1 MSDATTNPSTDAT
14 SPSPAR
20 LRAEARKQ
28 KILSK
33 GNDRLAKITG
43 AMKSSHPY
51 AHSEAEV
58 PSTEPPDVD
67 ISKLDST
74 DQPPNSTNAEPKPP
88 SSSTGSAP
96 IHQRKSI
103 ADLSRPVNRPPMNSS
118 IPPNSADPMLQ
129 MMKAMG
135 IELPSAGV
143 LPSDKMFGTEG
154 APNPMMQQAFAGLSG
169 MQMGGQPARR
179 KTWVDRVFPL
189 LNLLAVVGL
198 VTSAVFW
205 WNPLTN
211 YWRQLQGSGPVDAN
225 VKVDLKAEWEALY
238 PSGSTPSVRQALGP
252 APVFWMFVTIELALQ
267 ATRWMF
273 NWGSAP
279 PPGLLDTL
287 ILSLPPPYSTIA
299 STAKK
304 YFSITSSLIDDLC
317 LLIFGVGC
325 ANGSRYTP
333 SPTNWRELPIYTVI
347 LDRFMDGNPSNNDFY
362 KSRSEWDAQANQ
374 LRHGGDI
381 EGFAQDRVL
390 DYIYGMGYRTI
401 YIAGTP
407 WLNMPWQS
415 DGYSALDFT
424 LLDPH
429 FGTLSEWR
437 SAIDRIH
444 SKGMYVMLDTTTTT
458 LSDFLKFKG
467 NSGKAAPFNLHGYEI
482 EYKTSTQ
489 KPWNITQYA
498 EFQFTNTR
506 DESCRLPKLYNPNG
520 SEVVPPTG
528 WDGCYAGDFDQFGD
542 SSPAGKAP
550 AWQDQLTK
558 YSGVQ
563 DRLREWDSGVAAKLN
578 KLACM
583 AVKALDMDAL
593 RVDKAT
599 QQSLEFMGRWGGAL
613 RSCAKELG
621 KTNFFITGEISDA
634 NTFGS
639 LYIGRGRQ
647 PTHYANLDFDT
658 AALVSANQSEN
669 FMRPAGENALDSA
682 AFHYS
687 IYRSLTRFLGMDG
700 ELDSPFDV
708 PVNWVE
714 AWRKIVVTNDFLNQ
728 ETQLVDPRHL
738 YGTTNQDNFRWASL
752 INGTE
757 KFLLGQLVT
766 NLIMPGIPFAYY
778 GEEQNLPI
786 FDSQANDYLY
796 GRQPM
801 SSSRAWQVHGC
812 YKIGSKKYPTMPLG
826 KALTGCQDDWNSLD
840 HYDPTSAT
848 RNMLAHFAY
857 LRSQYSSLQDG
868 FNLTQLGNWTT
879 FGELP
884 ASSHTPTEWGMWSI
898 TRSPLKSQK
907 LSGPNPDLPVWILY
921 SNVNQTTTFN
931 YDCSSKLAILSPYPA
946 PTTVRN
952 LLFPYETYDLDPSA
966 TSSTWDDASPFLGC
980 LKSISMDPFSY
991 KVLVPTAN
999 WIPPQVQLVGFTP
1012 GHDARILSQADNGNE
1027 TIPIS
1032 ISFSEE
1038 LSCEGVSSS
1047 LSLNFSI
1054 DPASQASPRIDMGS
1068 VNCTKI
1074 ETKPSSVQP
1083 APPAAWQWSGNIVG
1097 APDGVYEL
1105 ILNNVTG
1112 LNGLHTNRID
1122 HLLFRK
1128 GRKQN
1133 PITFHDQWY
1142 SETLL
1147 ENKDG
1152 KYILHSDAP
1161 GADLLRYST
1170 DFGNTYSN
1178 WTRYSSQLTLPE
1190 NAFSISK
1197 FWEGDH
1203 VRVQYWSRLTG
1214 SAAPTIDGDIN
1225 FDGGYKRRFPQLILR
1240 GSFNKWGYD
1249 EGIPGLF
1256 TPRNENMT
1264 IDIITSWPHEFQL
1277 AVFEARDKV
1286 FYGDVDHDGVLD
1298 LLPPNSQARN
1308 FLTLPPPTEPFLGWR
1323 IMINPVDLTWGAQ
1336 PVGHQK
1342 IVIMLFILLLFIPP
1356 STALLA
1362 CWLYQRIF
1370 YKVKYNQ
1377 YGFQKNA
1384 PNSFLPFRHFPGSMR
1399 NSQLGSRLKHLTSPR
1414 LDSEKDKSHI
1424 SFPNTWPDNMNS
1436 RRKVMIATLE
1446 YEIIDWGMKVKIGGL
1461 GVMSSLMGKAM
1472 EDVDLLWVIP
1482 KVNDLEYP
1490 EADPA
1495 PPIPV
1500 VVFGETYLVECQIHQ
1515 YKNITYFLLDS
1526 PVFRANT
1533 KANPYP
1539 ARMDDLSSAIFY
1551 SYWNQSIAEICRRTP
1566 DLTIYHI
1573 NDYHGAL
1580 APLYLLPKILP
1591 VSLSLHNAEFQGQ
1604 WPLGTQEEEAEVCR
1618 AFNLPSK
1625 VISKYARYGSVF
1637 NLLHAAASY
1646 ISQHQN
1652 SVGVAGVS
1660 EKYGKRSWARYPVLW
1675 TLKTIEPL
1683 PNPDP
1688 TDVESL
1694 DASPV
1699 DMRSVQINREAE
1711 AKRPTDKRMLQEW
1724 SGLQEDPKAQVF
1736 VFVGRWSFQKGVDL
1750 IADVFPHLLEKRKDI
1765 QLIAIGPVIDLYGK
1779 LAALKLSRLMEIYPG
1794 RVYSRPQFTALPDF
1808 VFSGGDFALIPSRDE
1823 PFGLV
1828 AVEFG
1833 RKGVLG
1839 VGSRLGGLGLMP
1851 GWWFPVESDSTV
1863 HLHSQFTKT
1872 IQAALSSP
1880 EEERAV
1886 LRARSAH
1893 QRFPV
1898 LEWRIKME
1906 DMHARSVRA
1915 SRKYAGRFASKTN
1928 LTESTRPKD
1937 LPHGQGEPSATHP
1950 PSESNKS
1957 SSSTGNQLP
1966 PFDVDANQTR
1976 PALEVSRILSSSNTL
1991 AVQLSEAVKG
2001 LVTNKNG
2008 GFPNSLRHF
2017 APRTCH
2023 DQVHGTGPS
2032 SERAEN
2038 NDQEILNSVPTLDKD
2053 GNAGEQNSANFLRVF
2068 PGKDDKNSPLN
2079 QAVKDFTDEDGKVS
2093 QEFIHRLEK
2102 LNPAN
2107 SQAELCIAKYIV
2119 AAHKAHF
2126 NQVRKGTVALA
2137 KTKFASSPTLS
2148 VTSIIPRAVLGGGRM
2163 NPHSTGVPTFPDQ
2176 DKIEKSEV
2184 LDVTTAMHMNLW
2196 QIRLQHRVFGWP
2208 IYTIILAVGQIL
2220 GATSFQLS
2228 LLSGTSSNGS
2238 IDFYVI
2244 GAVNILGSFFWYGL
2258 SRKKPAT
2265 WSLSMPWIFFGLAF
2279 VFIGLPS
2286 LSEHLKQFSPRHELA
2301 VAASAFYSFASS
2313 AGFLFFSSNFGE
2325 EAGGTTDS
2333 WVRRACIV
2341 QGTQQVWVG
2350 ALWYWGFKL
2359 QNVDPTNAAL
2369 APPGWIN
2376 AITLTLGAGC
2386 FFIAYILYTGLPK
2399 YYRNVPGTVP
2409 NFTRALFRRKLVLWY
2424 LAAEILRNY
2433 WLSGPYG
2440 RNWNFLWTR
2449 ETSFGMTL
2457 FLLLFFFVG
2466 VWGLTIWGLSLASK
2480 THTWLVAI
2488 FAIGLGAPRWCQMLW
2503 GTSSV
2508 ASYISWGG
2516 IAGPHLATSLWLW
2529 LGVLDAV
2536 QSVGLGM
2543 ILLQTLSRV
2552 HVAATL
2558 CLAQIIG
2565 STAVLVARATAP
2577 NRIGPGGVFPDLG
2590 LWNPNF
2596 SYADSPLA
2604 NWPFWIALIC
2614 QLIIV
2619 AGYFILFRR
2628 EQLSKP

>member
-1 MSDATTNPSTDAT
+1 MIISRVRMTYVASY
-14 SPSPAR
+14 
-20 LRAEARKQ
+20 L
-28 KILSK
+28 ILL
-33 GNDRLAKITG
+33 GLLPLHLIH
-43 AMKSSHPY
+43 SHPY
-51 AHSEAEV
+51 DSQFVDYNININTTAGN
-58 PSTEPPDVD
+58 DVLSYYSD
-67 ISKLDST
+67 W
-74 DQPPNSTNAEPKPP
+74 PE
-88 SSSTGSAP
+88 
-96 IHQRKSI
+96 KS
-103 ADLSRPVNRPPMNSS
+103 
-118 IPPNSADPMLQ
+118 Q
-129 MMKAMG
+129 
-135 IELPSAGV
+135 
-143 LPSDKMFGTEG
+143 
-154 APNPMMQQAFAGLSG
+154 
-169 MQMGGQPARR
+169 
-179 KTWVDRVFPL
+179 
-189 LNLLAVVGL
+189 
-198 VTSAVFW
+198 
-205 WNPLTN
+205 
-211 YWRQLQGSGPVDAN
+211 
-225 VKVDLKAEWEALY
+225 
-238 PSGSTPSVRQALGP
+238 
-252 APVFWMFVTIELALQ
+252 
-267 ATRWMF
+267 
-273 NWGSAP
+273 
-279 PPGLLDTL
+279 
-287 ILSLPPPYSTIA
+287 
-299 STAKK
+299 
-304 YFSITSSLIDDLC
+304 
-317 LLIFGVGC
+317 
-325 ANGSRYTP
+325 NGSRYTP
-333 SPTNWRELPIYTVI
+333 SPANWRELPIYTVI

-362 KSRSEWDAQANQ
+362 KSRSEWDFLSNQ

-437 SAIDRIH
+437 AAIDKIH
-444 SKGMYVMLDTTTTT
+444 SKGMFVMLDTTTTT
-458 LSDFLKFKG
+458 LSDFLEFKG
-467 NSGKAAPFNLHGYEI
+467 NSGKAATFNLHGYEV
-482 EYKTSTQ
+482 EYKTTAQ
-489 KPWNITQYA
+489 KPWNINQYA
-498 EFQFTNTR
+498 EFQFTNGR
-506 DESCRLPKLYNPNG
+506 DPSCRLPKFYNPNG
-520 SEVVPPTG
+520 SEVLPPTD

-550 AWQDQLTK
+550 PWQDQLTK

-563 DRLREWDSGVAAKLN
+563 DRLREWDGGVANKLE

-583 AVKALDMDAL
+583 TLRALDMDAL

-599 QQSLEFMGRWGGAL
+599 QQSLEFMGKWGGAL
-613 RSCAKELG
+613 RTCAKNLG
-621 KTNFFITGEISDA
+621 KNNFFITGEISDA

-647 PTHYANLDFDT
+647 PTHYANLDFDS
-658 AALVSANQSEN
+658 AALVGANQTEN

-700 ELDSPFDV
+700 ELDSPFDI

-714 AWRKIVVTNDFLNQ
+714 AWRKMLVTNDFLNQ
-728 ETQLVDPRHL
+728 ETQLLDPRHL

-757 KFLLGQLVT
+757 RFLLGQLVT
-766 NLIMPGIPFAYY
+766 NLIMPGIPFAFY
-778 GEEQNLPI
+778 GEEQDLHI
-786 FDSQANDYLY
+786 FDSQASDYLY

-812 YKIGSKKYPTMPLG
+812 YKLGSKKYPTMPLG
-826 KALTGCQDDWNSLD
+826 KALTGCEDNWNSLD
-840 HYDPTSAT
+840 HYDPTSDT

-884 ASSHTPTEWGMWSI
+884 ASSHTPTEWGLWSVS
-898 TRSPLKSQK
+898 RGPLKSQK

-921 SNVNQTTTFN
+921 SNVNQTTTFSN
-931 YDCSSKLAILSPYPA
+931 DCSSKLAIMSPYPA
-946 PTTVRN
+946 PTNVRN
-952 LLFPYETYDLDPSA
+952 LFYPYETYDLEPSS
-966 TSSTWDDASPFLGC
+966 TSSTWDDAPPFLGC
-980 LKSISMDPFSY
+980 LKNISMDPFSY
-991 KVLVPTAN
+991 KVLVPTSN
-999 WIPPQVQLVGFTP
+999 WIAPQPRLVGSTP
-1012 GHDARILSQADNGNE
+1012 GHDARIESQADNGNE

-1032 ISFSEE
+1032 FSFSDE

-1047 LSLNFSI
+1047 LSLNYTI
-1054 DPASQASPRIDMGS
+1054 DPNSKSTPRIDLEHA
-1068 VNCTKI
+1068 NCSKI
-1074 ETKPSSVQP
+1074 EPKPSSIKP
-1083 APPAAWQWSGNIVG
+1083 APPAVWQWSASIIG

-1105 ILNNVTG
+1105 ILNNATG
-1112 LNGLHTNRID
+1112 QNGIHTNSID

-1133 PITFHDQWY
+1133 PITFANVWY

-1147 ENKDG
+1147 EDKDG
-1152 KYILHSDAP
+1152 KYTIRSEAP
-1161 GADLLRYST
+1161 GADLMRYSV

-1178 WTRYSSQLTLPE
+1178 WTQYSSQFTLPD
-1190 NAFSISK
+1190 NAFSVSK
-1197 FWEGDH
+1197 FWKGHH
-1203 VRVQYWSRLTG
+1203 VRVQYWSRLAG
-1214 SAAPTIDGDIN
+1214 SAAPTIDADID

-1256 TPRNENMT
+1256 SPRNENMT
-1264 IDIITSWPHEFQL
+1264 IDVITSWPHEFQL

-1286 FYGDVDHDGVLD
+1286 FYGDVDNDGVLD

-1308 FLTLPPPTEPFLGWR
+1308 FLSLPPPAEPFLGWR
-1323 IMINPVDLTWGAQ
+1323 IMINPKDLTWGAQ
-1336 PVGHQK
+1336 PVGHQG
-1342 IVIMLFILLLFIPP
+1342 IVIMLLILLLIIPP

-1370 YKVKYNQ
+1370 YKVKHNQ
-1377 YGFQKNA
+1377 YGFQPPSKNTFRPFQHIPKSIKNA
-1384 PNSFLPFRHFPGSMR
+1384 QLSSKLKLGVGTHLGGLNNEKSQVSFA
-1399 NSQLGSRLKHLTSPR
+1399 
-1414 LDSEKDKSHI
+1414 
-1424 SFPNTWPDNMNS
+1424 NTWPDNMNS
-1436 RRKVMIATLE
+1436 RRKVLIATLE
-1446 YEIIDWGMKVKIGGL
+1446 YEIIDWGLKVKIGGL

-1472 EDVDLLWVIP
+1472 DDLDLLWVIP
-1482 KVNDLEYP
+1482 KVSGEDYP

-1500 VVFGETYLVECQIHQ
+1500 VVFGQTYLVECQIHRFN
-1515 YKNITYFLLDS
+1515 NITYFLLDS
-1526 PVFRANT
+1526 PVFRANSKT
-1533 KANPYP
+1533 NPYP

-1580 APLYLLPKILP
+1580 APLYLLPTVLP

-1604 WPLGTQEEEAEVCR
+1604 WPLGTPEEEAEVCR

-1625 VISKYARYGSVF
+1625 VCSKYARYGSVF

-1646 ISQHQN
+1646 ISQHQD

-1675 TLKTIEPL
+1675 TLKSIDPL

-1694 DASPV
+1694 DIKPP
-1699 DMRSVQINREAE
+1699 DMKTIQIDQEAE
-1711 AKRPTDKRMLQEW
+1711 AKRPGEKLQLQEW
-1724 SGLQEDPKAQVF
+1724 AGLEQDPEAQVF

-1750 IADVFPHLLEKRKDI
+1750 IADVFPLLLEKRKDV
-1765 QLIAIGPVIDLYGK
+1765 QLIAIGPVIDLYGQ
-1779 LAALKLSRLMEIYPG
+1779 LAALKLERLMEMYPG
-1794 RVYSRPQFTALPDF
+1794 RVYSKPEFTALPSF

-1833 RKGVLG
+1833 RKGALG

-1851 GWWFPVESDSTV
+1851 GWWFPVESDSTP

-1872 IQAALSSP
+1872 LKAALESP
-1880 EEERAV
+1880 EQERAI
-1886 LRARSAH
+1886 LRARSVH

-1898 LEWRIKME
+1898 LEWRIRME
-1906 DMHARSVRA
+1906 TIHSRSVRA
-1915 SRKYAGRFASKTN
+1915 SRKYAGRLAFNADQTEAIKPVDGSSASHEPGMGPEEPAPSSDSSKRGGMYFSPTSN
-1928 LTESTRPKD
+1928 QRNTFSSQLDPTHRPSPD
-1937 LPHGQGEPSATHP
+1937 G
-1950 PSESNKS
+1950 
-1957 SSSTGNQLP
+1957 
-1966 PFDVDANQTR
+1966 
-1976 PALEVSRILSSSNTL
+1976 SRILASSNKL
-1991 AVQLSEAVKG
+1991 AVQLSEAVKRLVITKKHG
-2001 LVTNKNG
+2001 LSHST
-2008 GFPNSLRHF
+2008 
-2017 APRTCH
+2017 
-2023 DQVHGTGPS
+2023 QQ
-2032 SERAEN
+2032 SERRTPNTPVDDSSPPSERPRN
-2038 NDQEILNSVPTLDKD
+2038 NDQEILSSVVTLDKN
-2053 GNAGEQNSANFLRVF
+2053 GNADERNLADFQRTFSREN
-2068 PGKDDKNSPLN
+2068 DKNSPLN
-2079 QAVKDFTDEDGKVS
+2079 QAVKDFTDEDGRASLQFVC
-2093 QEFIHRLEK
+2093 QLRK
-2102 LNPAN
+2102 LNALN
-2107 SQAELCIAKYIV
+2107 SQSELCIARYIL
-2119 AAHKAHF
+2119 AAHKSHF
-2126 NQVRKGTVALA
+2126 NEVRKGTLALA
-2137 KTKFASSPTLS
+2137 KTKFSSSPTLS
-2148 VTSIIPRAVLGGGRM
+2148 VTSIMPRSMLRGGINSHAG
-2163 NPHSTGVPTFPDQ
+2163 NVQADPPA
-2176 DKIEKSEV
+2176 KNEKSGA
-2184 LDVTTAMHMNLW
+2184 LDVTTALQMNLW
-2196 QIRLQHRVFGWP
+2196 QIRLQKRVFGWP
-2208 IYTIILAVGQIL
+2208 IYTILLAAGQVL

-2238 IDFYVI
+2238 FDFYVI
-2244 GAVNILGSFFWYGL
+2244 GAVNILGSISWYWL
-2258 SRKKPAT
+2258 SRRKPAT

-2286 LSEHLKQFSPRHELA
+2286 LSESLKQYFRRHPLA
-2301 VAASAFYSFASS
+2301 VAASGFYSFASS

-2325 EAGGTTDS
+2325 EAGGTTD
-2333 WVRRACIV
+2333 A
-2341 QGTQQVWVG
+2341 WVG
-2350 ALWYWGFKL
+2350 ALWYWGYKL
-2359 QNVDPTNAAL
+2359 QNVDPMNAAL

-2386 FFIAYILYTGLPK
+2386 FFIAYILFTGLPK

-2449 ETSFGMTL
+2449 ETSFGVTL

-2466 VWGLTIWGLSLASK
+2466 VWGFTIWGLSVASK
-2480 THTWLVAI
+2480 SHTWLVAI

-2508 ASYISWGG
+2508 ASYFSWGG
-2516 IAGPHLATSLWLW
+2516 AAGPHIATSLWLW

-2536 QSVGLGM
+2536 QGVGLGM

-2577 NRIGPGGVFPDLG
+2577 NRIGPGGVFPDLA
-2590 LWNPNF
+2590 LWNPKF
-2596 SYADSPLA
+2596 SYLDSPLA
-2604 NWPFWIALIC
+2604 NWQFWIALIC

-2619 AGYFILFRR
+2619 AGYFVLFRR